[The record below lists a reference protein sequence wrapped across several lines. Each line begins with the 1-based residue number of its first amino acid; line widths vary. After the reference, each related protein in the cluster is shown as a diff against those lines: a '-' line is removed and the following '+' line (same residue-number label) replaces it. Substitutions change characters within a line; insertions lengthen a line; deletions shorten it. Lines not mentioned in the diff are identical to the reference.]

1 MPSPAPVNAFRILRS
16 PADLHRINAYLR
28 YCQTP
33 AGRLEWFLDTLKYEQ
48 TVRAAWGNGS
58 CKRTEGA

>member
-16 PADLHRINAYLR
+16 PDDLHRINAYLR

-33 AGRLEWFLDTLKYEQ
+33 MGRLEWF
-48 TVRAAWGNGS
+48 
-58 CKRTEGA
+58 